1 MKISKKRTASALL
14 CALMLASLAAACGE
28 APDAPSAAST
38 TAAQAENAPA
48 PEETTEPE
56 IMTAVP
62 DDLDFGGKEC
72 RVLGWENTSYN
83 TQLIADQMNG
93 EVLNDAIYG
102 RTMKVEEMLG
112 IKVVETR
119 ENQPTPIIQKLIAAG
134 EDAYDI
140 MFTVDRDALTIAQAG
155 NIVPITSLP
164 YVDVTREYWSQ
175 SMNEDISMLNRLY
188 FSYGDFNL
196 SGYEGVNTLMFNK
209 TMSGNY
215 SLADHYD
222 TILSGKWTLDLLG
235 ENMIKVVKDLNGD
248 GVFNDDDQYGLTS
261 HPKQVLPCFWIASG
275 LRSVEKDENDAPVF
289 RMAENEKFA
298 TFWSKIFT
306 MMYSDNVYHDSS
318 HLPDYANNTVF
329 MNGQV
334 LYNIVRVAFLHYYRD
349 CDIDYGLIPYPKW
362 DEAQENY
369 YSRFEGGSLMVVTDY
384 CANKDLAGAFMEV
397 MACESMKMVI
407 PAYYDVVL
415 KNKYARDERSTDMLD
430 LIYGNR
436 ICDLGD
442 TFWCNVIRD
451 GVFAN
456 KFATNKSDYESTI
469 AKMQN
474 SVDKALQKAI
484 DLFSAV
490 EG

>member
-38 TAAQAENAPA
+38 TAAQAENTPA

-164 YVDVTREYWSQ
+164 YIDVTREYWSQ
-175 SMNEDISMLNRLY
+175 SINEDISMLNRLY

-209 TMSGNY
+209 TMSG
-215 SLADHYD
+215 
-222 TILSGKWTLDLLG
+222 T
-235 ENMIKVVKDLNGD
+235 
-248 GVFNDDDQYGLTS
+248 
-261 HPKQVLPCFWIASG
+261 
-275 LRSVEKDENDAPVF
+275 
-289 RMAENEKFA
+289 
-298 TFWSKIFT
+298 
-306 MMYSDNVYHDSS
+306 
-318 HLPDYANNTVF
+318 
-329 MNGQV
+329 
-334 LYNIVRVAFLHYYRD
+334 
-349 CDIDYGLIPYPKW
+349 
-362 DEAQENY
+362 
-369 YSRFEGGSLMVVTDY
+369 
-384 CANKDLAGAFMEV
+384 
-397 MACESMKMVI
+397 
-407 PAYYDVVL
+407 
-415 KNKYARDERSTDMLD
+415 
-430 LIYGNR
+430 
-436 ICDLGD
+436 
-442 TFWCNVIRD
+442 
-451 GVFAN
+451 
-456 KFATNKSDYESTI
+456 
-469 AKMQN
+469 
-474 SVDKALQKAI
+474 
-484 DLFSAV
+484 
-490 EG
+490 